1 MLSRRIAT
9 YFKKLPLNIKK
20 IIREPVLLC
29 GIVAILVLLVM
40 FVLFPL
46 LKIFQL
52 SFINKGHF
60 SLKIFQGLIA
70 ETYNRAPFVNSVYLG
85 LWVAVIGTVVGFIYA
100 YAITRVD
107 LPWKKFFKIAAT
119 FPMIAPPFLMSLAM
133 ILLFGKQGFITKTI
147 LQNLIEFEIYGF
159 NGLLIVEVLTYFS
172 TAYLTLYGVLQ
183 AIDPALE
190 DAALDLGASKSKVFR
205 SITLPLAVPG
215 IASSILLVFTQSLAD
230 FGNPMILAG
239 NYQVMATQAYLR
251 ITGQYDLKGG
261 AGLALFLLIPSL
273 IAFILQKY
281 WVGRK
286 SYVTVTGKPS
296 SGRIKVNSPFMK
308 YSIFS
313 VCLLITGIVFLFY
326 GMVLFGS
333 FVKVWGA
340 NNTLTLENYRH
351 VFIISWEFIK
361 DTLLL
366 STIATPIAGILG
378 MIIAFLV
385 VRKDFPGRRLMEL
398 LSLLTFAVPGTVVG
412 IGYILAFNEPVR
424 IFNQFAILPC
434 LTGTAWIIILI
445 FVFRD
450 LAVGVQTGI
459 AELQQID
466 PCIEEASTDLGADS
480 AVTFRRIT
488 LPLIAPAFYSGLA
501 FTFVKCMTAI
511 SAVIFVVSGKWNLIT
526 IAILGAVDNADLSQ
540 AAAFSVVV
548 IIFILLALG
557 LIQMLVGRM
566 GQGRKIKFIKGD

>member
-1 MLSRRIAT
+1 
-9 YFKKLPLNIKK
+9 
-20 IIREPVLLC
+20 
-29 GIVAILVLLVM
+29 
-40 FVLFPL
+40 
-46 LKIFQL
+46 
-52 SFINKGHF
+52 
-60 SLKIFQGLIA
+60 
-70 ETYNRAPFVNSVYLG
+70 
-85 LWVAVIGTVVGFIYA
+85 
-100 YAITRVD
+100 
-107 LPWKKFFKIAAT
+107 
-119 FPMIAPPFLMSLAM
+119 
-133 ILLFGKQGFITKTI
+133 
-147 LQNLIEFEIYGF
+147 
-159 NGLLIVEVLTYFS
+159 
-172 TAYLTLYGVLQ
+172 
-183 AIDPALE
+183 
-190 DAALDLGASKSKVFR
+190 
-205 SITLPLAVPG
+205 
-215 IASSILLVFTQSLAD
+215 
-230 FGNPMILAG
+230 
-239 NYQVMATQAYLR
+239 
-251 ITGQYDLKGG
+251 
-261 AGLALFLLIPSL
+261 
-273 IAFILQKY
+273 
-281 WVGRK
+281 
-286 SYVTVTGKPS
+286 
-296 SGRIKVNSPFMK
+296 
-308 YSIFS
+308 
-313 VCLLITGIVFLFY
+313 VFLFY

-340 NNTLTLENYRH
+340 NNTLTFENYRH
-351 VFIISWEFIK
+351 VFVISWEFIK

-398 LSLLTFAVPGTVVG
+398 ISLLTFAVPGTVVG

-424 IFNQFAILPC
+424 IFNHLTILPC
-434 LTGTAWIIILI
+434 LTGTAWIIILV

-540 AAAFSVVV
+540 AAAFSVVI

-557 LIQMLVGRM
+557 VIQAVVGRM
-566 GQGRKIKFIKGD
+566 GQGRKIKFIKAD